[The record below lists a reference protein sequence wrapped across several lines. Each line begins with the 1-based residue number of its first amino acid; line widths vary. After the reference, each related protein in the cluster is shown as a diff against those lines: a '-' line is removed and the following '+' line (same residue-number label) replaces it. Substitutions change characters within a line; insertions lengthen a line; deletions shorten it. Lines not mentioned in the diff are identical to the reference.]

1 MENELDMLLDEY
13 DELTEDLYFCK
24 VDLTKR
30 RKLLRRRCNIRKRI
44 EKGMTKEK
52 SLSKKEQK
60 IRNQTW
66 TIKFFYQKGGVYD
79 RIL

>member
-1 MENELDMLLDEY
+1 MHSFLFFRKKYIPYNGGKYMENELDMLLDEY

-44 EKGMTKEK
+44 ETLMTTEK
-52 SLSKKEQK
+52 SLSK
-60 IRNQTW
+60 
-66 TIKFFYQKGGVYD
+66 
-79 RIL
+79 

>member
-30 RKLLRRRCNIRKRI
+30 RKLLKRRCDIRKRI
-44 EKGMTKEK
+44 ETLMTTEK
-52 SLSKKEQK
+52 SLSK
-60 IRNQTW
+60 
-66 TIKFFYQKGGVYD
+66 
-79 RIL
+79 